1 MEYKRFGSK
10 YVMRM
15 DKGEELVQTLKDFV
29 IKENIKLGYITGLG
43 AVTDVEV
50 GLFNT
55 TEKKYYS
62 QMFKEDY
69 EVTSLHGN
77 ISTMNGEA
85 YLHIHMAFSDKNQNT
100 FGGHLNKATICVT
113 GEIVIETIDGEID
126 REYSEEIGVNLI
138 KF

>member
-1 MEYKRFGSK
+1 MEYRKFGSR

-15 DKGEELVQTLKDFV
+15 DKGEEIIQTLKDFV

-55 TEKKYYS
+55 EDKKYYS
-62 QMFKEDY
+62 QTFTEDY
-69 EVTSLHGN
+69 EIVNLHGN
-77 ISTMNGEA
+77 ISTMDGKE
-85 YLHIHMAFSDKNQNT
+85 YLHVHLAFGDKNQSVY
-100 FGGHLNKATICVT
+100 GGHLNRATICVT
-113 GEIVIETIDGEID
+113 GELIIETIDGEID
-126 REYSEEIGVNLI
+126 REFSQEIGVNLI